1 MNADGPG
8 VLRPTRQVLLEDS
21 AGVAAADDGRGL
33 SRALVRIAA
42 NGDRTAFRLL
52 FDSLAPA
59 VKGLAMR
66 QGADPASAEEI
77 VQETFL
83 VVWRKA
89 ALYSPERGSATA
101 WVYAIA
107 RNVRIDRLRR
117 EPAWQELTDEQ
128 EDRPTDETPADEALA
143 SRQIQSRVRSVL
155 SQLPAEQ
162 AEVVRLAFVDG
173 LSHSQIAEAL
183 GAPLG
188 TVKTR
193 MNLAYQKLRASM
205 RDYR

>member
-8 VLRPTRQVLLEDS
+8 VLRPTRPVLLEDS

-42 NGDRTAFRLL
+42 NGDRAAFRRL